1 MTLPNFRGRVAWVF
15 DEPDYDIDLII
26 GVSNIKI
33 TDVKE
38 VEIKER
44 EGLTT
49 RNSMGALAYKD
60 RVVLFAGQD
69 SEKGVLYNDLFTI
82 DSTFKV

>member
-1 MTLPNFRGRVAWVF
+1 MLLFGASREQQLDDFYLVTLDRATF
-15 DEPDYDIDLII
+15 
-26 GVSNIKI
+26 KI

-49 RNSMGALAYKD
+49 RNSMGAVAYKG

-69 SEKGVLYNDLFTI
+69 SENGVLYNDLFTI

>member
-1 MTLPNFRGRVAWVF
+1 MLLFGASREQQLDDFYLVTLDRATF
-15 DEPDYDIDLII
+15 
-26 GVSNIKI
+26 KI

-49 RNSMGALAYKD
+49 RNSMGALAYKG

-69 SEKGVLYNDLFTI
+69 SEKGVLYSDLFTI